1 MRPNR
6 KTIIAELEK
15 AEEQLRNKD
24 VEEAMQGC
32 MTIMMTPLLTDTLTL
47 LKTEEVRESYTGKL
61 TEIIAGMEEEVN
73 EWEGFTDEELS
84 SGVTVNCDWFLQ
96 VLNALKGIRA
106 RETRLLNIDEVREL
120 KVGALVWLEVSGGYE
135 GTRYQAIPAI
145 ISMTDKYGMLFYNSA
160 GRSWDSYNRDVCGWR
175 LWSNEPTDAERL
187 GTKWKRA

>member
-1 MRPNR
+1 MNDYIKRQDAINALAGMPDYRRMN
-6 KTIIAELEK
+6 IGAVAEVI
-15 AEEQLRNKD
+15 RN
-24 VEEAMQGC
+24 
-32 MTIMMTPLLTDTLTL
+32 TLTL

-61 TEIIAGMEEEVN
+61 AEIIAGMEEEVN

-96 VLNALKGIRA
+96 VLNTLKGIRA
-106 RETRLLNIDEVREL
+106 RETRLLNIDEVRDL
-120 KVGALVWLEVSGGYE
+120 KAGTLVWLEVSGGYE

-175 LWSNEPTDAERL
+175 LWSGEPTDEERL
-187 GTKWKRA
+187 GTKWKRT